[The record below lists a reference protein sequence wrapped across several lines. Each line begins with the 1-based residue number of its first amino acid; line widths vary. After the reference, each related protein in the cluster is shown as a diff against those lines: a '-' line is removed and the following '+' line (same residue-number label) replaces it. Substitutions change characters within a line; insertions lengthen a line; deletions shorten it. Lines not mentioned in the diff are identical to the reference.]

1 MVPMGMIKKMYGAS
15 AKMEALNTVVSEN
28 LNKHIFDNKLDLLG
42 YPLSDIELQQPAD
55 LEKEDDMDFYFEAA
69 LRPEINIDFTNT
81 MVDFYHIVPTDEEVD
96 KVIEDL
102 LQRNPNTSHPET
114 VGEDDRLE
122 IKVREAKDGK
132 EVEGGFEKDG
142 VYFNMSQI
150 KNKTQRKK
158 FIDKEVGAEFIV
170 NFAKVFGSEEE
181 AAKILGNDAPA
192 GSDFNIIID
201 DAIRNEKPELDEEFF
216 KKIFPDKEIKD
227 LDAFKKAVKAEMEKQ
242 HEAETDPI
250 LFNKMI
256 DELVAAVKFDLPDA
270 FMKRWIVDNSQGK
283 ISAEDIEKNYDND
296 YVKGLRWQ
304 LIEDAIVKANPE
316 LVIKDEEVKDFVLKQ
331 IFPGIDY
338 ATLEDDMKA
347 NLDKIAANYLK
358 DEQQVNGLKNQLAD
372 IKMTAFLKG
381 KMNINYAETTSADFV
396 KKLEGECAEGT
407 VRQRAEETGG
417 LFRPKKIGDD
427 DAKAAF
433 VEGGRH
439 GGDSGAR
446 AECGVEIRMEP
457 IERCVGGG
465 LLFPDVRRMPDG
477 KGEACVLR
485 GHGEQGGG
493 GKCGGGLFIMD
504 GHGGGLV
511 DDDIA
516 SRVDF
521 LREHFDHEPFGACEY
536 TPVQS
541 ADVVAW
547 MIVAVFREFESVS
560 RACSEPSAVQS
571 RRLGGG

>member
-1 MVPMGMIKKMYGAS
+1 MNITQSTKGDNLISIKISVVKEDYQEALEKSLKQLRHRANVPGFRPGMVPMGMIKKMYGAS

-42 YPLSDIELQQPAD
+42 YPLSDTELQKPAD

-181 AAKILGNDAPA
+181 VAKILGKDAPA

-216 KKIFPDKEIKD
+216 KKIFPDKEIND

-283 ISAEDIEKNYDND
+283 ISAEDIEKNYEND

-304 LIEDAIVKANPE
+304 LIEDRLRHLGRRHEGQPRQDCRQLPQGRAASQRPQEPTRRHQDDRLPE
-316 LVIKDEEVKDFVLKQ
+316 GQDEH
-331 IFPGIDY
+331 
-338 ATLEDDMKA
+338 
-347 NLDKIAANYLK
+347 
-358 DEQQVNGLKNQLAD
+358 QLRRNHLCRLREEAGRGAES
-372 IKMTAFLKG
+372 K
-381 KMNINYAETTSADFV
+381 INY
-396 KKLEGECAEGT
+396 
-407 VRQRAEETGG
+407 G
-417 LFRPKKIGDD
+417 L
-427 DAKAAF
+427 
-433 VEGGRH
+433 
-439 GGDSGAR
+439 
-446 AECGVEIRMEP
+446 
-457 IERCVGGG
+457 
-465 LLFPDVRRMPDG
+465 
-477 KGEACVLR
+477 
-485 GHGEQGGG
+485 
-493 GKCGGGLFIMD
+493 
-504 GHGGGLV
+504 
-511 DDDIA
+511 
-516 SRVDF
+516 
-521 LREHFDHEPFGACEY
+521 
-536 TPVQS
+536 
-541 ADVVAW
+541 
-547 MIVAVFREFESVS
+547 
-560 RACSEPSAVQS
+560 
-571 RRLGGG
+571 

>member
-1 MVPMGMIKKMYGAS
+1 MNITQSTKGDNLISIKISVVKEDYQEALEKSLKQLRHRANVPGFRPGMVPMGMIKKMYGAS

-181 AAKILGNDAPA
+181 AAKVLGSDAPA

-216 KKIFPDKEIKD
+216 KKIFPNQEIKD

-256 DELVAAVKFDLPDA
+256 DEMVAAVKFDLPDA

-283 ISAEDIEKNYDND
+283 ITPEDIEKNYDND

-316 LVIKDEEVKDFVLKQ
+316 LIIKDEEVKDFVLKQ

-358 DEQQVNGLKNQLAD
+358 DQQQVSGLKNQLAD
-372 IKMTAFLKG
+372 VKMTAFLKG
-381 KMNINYAETTSADFV
+381 KMNINYEETTSADFM
-396 KKLEGECAEGT
+396 KKLEKERKA
-407 VRQRAEETGG
+407 
-417 LFRPKKIGDD
+417 KK
-427 DAKAAF
+427 K
-433 VEGGRH
+433 
-439 GGDSGAR
+439 
-446 AECGVEIRMEP
+446 
-457 IERCVGGG
+457 
-465 LLFPDVRRMPDG
+465 
-477 KGEACVLR
+477 
-485 GHGEQGGG
+485 
-493 GKCGGGLFIMD
+493 
-504 GHGGGLV
+504 
-511 DDDIA
+511 
-516 SRVDF
+516 
-521 LREHFDHEPFGACEY
+521 
-536 TPVQS
+536 
-541 ADVVAW
+541 
-547 MIVAVFREFESVS
+547 
-560 RACSEPSAVQS
+560 
-571 RRLGGG
+571 